1 MDSMRSSFT
10 ALCFCFIFAGFATAE
25 SGTGVLSAGRQISAQ
40 RNSRLQVSI
49 GQVRQLD
56 VLVEETTRAFYDVT
70 GREDDQARAQTFDG
84 SDFNMEDGYLTIG
97 LKWENAR
104 KYFTWQAETALMNP
118 STDAVA
124 RRNYYIGIGRSVKYE
139 GKSYD
144 NMLIP
149 EGDEF
154 EVSVFGGTLEFRTQF
169 TPFTLQFGNSVRVVP
184 WAELGIFTFM
194 GEYKLD
200 AGEPRG
206 STVYQNP
213 PEDFVIGGRTRGFAG
228 MGLPEWG
235 GGGEIRIGEDDGPV
249 VSLRGSYTV
258 CNYSGGTRFL
268 TSSSHREKSI
278 DLSHRNVRLQAH
290 VELPTVS
297 GRAWL
302 LGARYQKIKSR
313 ALIESTGATEEE
325 IIERRERFD
334 KQVEFAYE
342 SLEFLAGFT
351 F

>member
-1 MDSMRSSFT
+1 M
-10 ALCFCFIFAGFATAE
+10 AEGGAGFIT
-25 SGTGVLSAGRQISAQ
+25 AGRQVSAQ
-40 RNSRLQVSI
+40 RNSRLQLSI

-70 GREDDQARAQTFDG
+70 GREADQERAQTFDG
-84 SDFNMEDGYLTIG
+84 SDFNMEDGYLTLG

-118 STDAVA
+118 STEAVA
-124 RRNYYIGIGRSVKYE
+124 RRNYYIGIGRSVDYE

-154 EVSVFGGTLEFRTQF
+154 EVSVLGGTLELRSQF
-169 TPFTLQFGNSVRVVP
+169 TPFTLRLGDNLRIIP

-194 GEYKLD
+194 GNYKLD

-213 PEDFVIGGRTRGFAG
+213 PVDFVIGGRTRGFAG

-235 GGGEIRIGEDDGPV
+235 GGGEIRLGSDDGASL
-249 VSLRGSYTV
+249 SLRGSYTV
-258 CNYSGGTRFL
+258 CEYSGGTRFF

-302 LGARYQKIKSR
+302 LGARYQKIKSA
-313 ALIESTGATEEE
+313 ALIESTGETAEE

-342 SLEFLAGFT
+342 SFEFLAGFT